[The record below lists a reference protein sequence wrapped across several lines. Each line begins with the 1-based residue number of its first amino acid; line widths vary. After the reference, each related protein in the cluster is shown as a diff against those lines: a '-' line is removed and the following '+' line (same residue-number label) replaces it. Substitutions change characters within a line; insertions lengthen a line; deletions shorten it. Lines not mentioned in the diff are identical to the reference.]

1 MNNKFRY
8 MAEEE
13 ILRRQLELLAE
24 SSEKAHDVELCGLS
38 SKMIEVYKTLNRP
51 TRATTLN
58 PEEKEGYMDESR
70 ETEKKTIDV
79 TVEVNADEAMEKTE
93 KLIAL
98 LVTANSL
105 ADELAVTLSNLKL
118 DIKI

>member
-1 MNNKFRY
+1 
-8 MAEEE
+8 
-13 ILRRQLELLAE
+13 
-24 SSEKAHDVELCGLS
+24 
-38 SKMIEVYKTLNRP
+38 
-51 TRATTLN
+51 
-58 PEEKEGYMDESR
+58 MDESR
-70 ETEKKTIDV
+70 ETVKRTIEA
-79 TVEVNADEAMEKTE
+79 TVEVNTDEAMEQTE